1 MAVAIQDIVG
11 SIKRKY
17 LNVRADR
24 LKQRSWN
31 LKGIAELELTEGK
44 CSGTEL
50 EESVSKGNASTC
62 TSIDLKYTQI
72 FRREPQYLTA
82 KHNTKFLVLGE
93 TGIGKTMLCASIA
106 EDWANGKLFQQFL
119 FVLLL
124 PLYQRNIA
132 KVNSLPE
139 LLDKLGLLNKGD
151 SQSLISY
158 LMNADNQILVLA
170 DEYYESKHYSSDS
183 FLYRLLWDNPFPN
196 LSITVMITAR
206 PGSFPLHMIQHI
218 DRLINVK
225 GFDKYTIVNCV
236 HSEFRGDVE
245 RIRYLLR
252 QMEDNVLIES
262 MCRVPLNLALIS
274 NLSRSHKGPL
284 PDTMTELYKRICW
297 SVAQVSIRDCDNMYK
312 NVLLYLSSYSDL
324 PMELQHSWWL
334 LCEVAYRIIER
345 YVAEEHKFT
354 SRLEVVSTKLDSI
367 SYFGLLKFAPTK
379 ENDASTMQI
388 CFLHPFIEEY
398 LAALH
403 LARQKKEA
411 QLDFIRLCTEK
422 NMCQHLAHFWRF
434 YLGTVMNESLHENV
448 IPVQAA
454 IQMLSNWHS
463 LEKSERLLC
472 YYSLEAKNKLVSNEI
487 VKILSTTDTRSGAI
501 SVNFARP
508 CNSQDCIAMTHVI
521 ESIDKKC
528 SIEISFRGCNLKATD
543 ILRLTAALKS
553 VSSRVQIQ
561 GLDLSDINLEDSD
574 SVIADFFNGTAAA
587 LFSLQ
592 KLFLRNCG
600 IGTMSIDTIVGTL
613 AQSSS
618 KTLIQLDLSLNKFSM
633 SNLRTLQNHIKS
645 CESLV
650 NLEILFLKGSL
661 SKDVDMDFFACFINT
676 LTARCICL
684 RRLDLSSNDLGIP
697 GNPAL
702 SSIISQLTNLRSDFD
717 LSLNPEYMIEVD
729 NSFICT
735 MEEAIRNK
743 GIIDHT
749 ISHGII
755 VGPGR
760 SGKNTLMNRL
770 MGKRPNP
777 DSASPSTGVMEAVV
791 KVEVQ
796 KMCTVA
802 TAVSDLKWQ
811 RLEYDEEALE
821 LIMTTAKHHSAS
833 QPMLKP
839 ISKYIIQEQQIQSI
853 LTRNLPPETALEI
866 ATEKVSNPKRQKA
879 PKVKIAKFFSRLSK
893 PLSKFIS
900 KQSSKTVALENT
912 RRELNIEN
920 STSTCIVPE
929 TKDVVVHSS
938 ELESVDILKRAV
950 KLRRMDALREHLES
964 SWSLY
969 LTNTGGQIEFQ
980 EHLSLLACGPSIFF
994 VTFPLHHDL
1003 NQPYEVRYEES
1014 DGQIRAYQS
1023 TATLLEEL
1031 LQTLATI
1038 DALDYASEYKSNV
1051 ESIKP
1056 KVFFIG
1062 THKDKLELKTT
1073 AEKTIIEMD
1082 QVLQTFVRQTSL
1094 FRQGSIQ
1101 FAQQKPTQKLMF
1113 AVNNLSTDDSEFQK
1127 IRSTVQQTVERRE
1140 DFTVKCPSSWL
1151 VFSLILRAK
1160 HKSNQVLGFEECVS
1174 IARECGIS
1182 DRGELRQALT
1192 FIHLRLG
1199 LVRYFNVEGLNELI
1213 IIDPQILFDRITD
1226 LLKKTFTPSHAEVN
1240 QIEDFF
1246 QKGILP
1252 IEVVESIAKK
1262 CDSDVKIPFPWLTKL
1277 LNYLRIAALFRD
1289 QDGDKYFFPAALC
1302 HAPKPISTLSFQINS
1317 ITHLLIGFESGFCP
1331 RGIPG
1336 ALIKILMTNEMKSEF
1351 PWELR
1356 PKKIF
1361 RNQVSFGIEAYGDV
1375 TLKFFP
1381 THIEISIDTDDDITN
1396 DELNT
1401 SCIEACT
1408 QIKQCMKVVSS
1419 QFSNCP
1425 YFLSFYCTLE
1435 ECEAHPHP
1443 AKIEWRGSNPS
1454 RLKCKI
1460 MDKRSRLPTGYYRY
1474 FSRDVPY
1481 LDREIDFCH
1490 SEVPK
1495 HLGHIAD
1502 SMAEWEGPIAD
1513 ELGLTE
1519 ADVASIKTKHPANL
1533 KLQSYVCM
1541 VLLVNKFICMGFGGS
1556 AVNYQ
1561 FSDG

>member
-1 MAVAIQDIVG
+1 VARAAASAAMEISIEDIIS

-17 LNVRADR
+17 LNIRDKH

-31 LKGIAELELTEGK
+31 LKNVAELELV
-44 CSGTEL
+44 
-50 EESVSKGNASTC
+50 EEKGNIQSLFEIGSRNACSNQIGL
-62 TSIDLKYTQI
+62 SYTQL
-72 FRREPQYLTA
+72 FTKRQY
-82 KHNTKFLVLGE
+82 NPTKQDTKLLVAGE
-93 TGIGKTMLCASIA
+93 AGVGKTILCTSIA

-119 FVLLL
+119 IVLLL
-124 PLYQRNIA
+124 PLHQRNIA
-132 KVNSLPE
+132 LVNSLPE
-139 LLDKLGLLNKGD
+139 LLHQLGLLNRD
-151 SQSLISY
+151 SEYSTNLISY
-158 LMNADNQILVLA
+158 LMSNNNDDNILIIA
-170 DEYYESKHYSSDS
+170 DEWDDYYESKHYSSES
-183 FLYRLLWDNPFPN
+183 FLHCLLFGNPIPN
-196 LSITVMITAR
+196 LSVTVMITAR
-206 PGSFPLHMIQHI
+206 PGSFPQHMVQYI
-218 DRLINVK
+218 DRLVTVK
-225 GFDKYTIVNCV
+225 GFNKDTVISCV
-236 HSEFRGDVE
+236 HSEFSGDME
-245 RIRYLLR
+245 RIRYLMR
-252 QMEDNVLIES
+252 QMEDNVLIDN
-262 MCRVPLNLALIS
+262 MCKVPLNLALIS
-274 NLSRSHKGPL
+274 NLSHSHTEEPL
-284 PDTMTELYKRICW
+284 PGTMTELYKRICW
-297 SVAQVSIRDCDNMYK
+297 SVAQISIRDCDIYK
-312 NVLLYLSSYSDL
+312 CIIFRCGDL
-324 PMELQHSWWL
+324 PKELQHSWWL
-334 LCEVAYRIIER
+334 LCEVAYRNISER
-345 YVAEEHKFT
+345 YIAEGHNSYKFFSQSEAT
-354 SRLEVVSTKLDSI
+354 MIISTELDSI
-367 SYFGLLKFAPTK
+367 SYFGLLKIMPTK
-379 ENDASTMQI
+379 GDTMHFS
-388 CFLHPFIEEY
+388 FLHPFIEEY

-403 LARQKKEA
+403 LARLTKEA
-411 QLDFIRLCTEK
+411 QLDFIKLCAESS
-422 NMCQHLAHFWRF
+422 MCQHLTHFWRF
-434 YLGTVMNESLHENV
+434 YFGTIVNKNLHENV
-448 IPVQAA
+448 IPVRAA

-463 LEKSERLLC
+463 LEENEHFLC
-472 YYSLEAKNKLVSNEI
+472 YYSLEAKNKLISSEI
-487 VKILSTTDTRSGAI
+487 IKLLSTTDRSGAV

-508 CNSQDCIAMTHVI
+508 CNSQDCIAMIHVI
-521 ESIDKKC
+521 ESIDQKC
-528 SIEISFRGCNLKATD
+528 SIEINFRGCNMKNID
-543 ILRLTAALKS
+543 ILRLTTALRS
-553 VSSRVQIQ
+553 ISSSVQIQ
-561 GLDLSDINLEDSD
+561 GLDLSDIILEDSD
-574 SVIADFFNGTAAA
+574 SVIANFFYSTAAA

-600 IGTMSIDTIVGTL
+600 IGTNSIDAIVGTL

-618 KTLIQLDLSLNKFSM
+618 KRLIQLDLSFNKLSI
-633 SNLRTLQNHIKS
+633 SNLRTLQNHIRS
-645 CESLV
+645 SESLV
-650 NLEILFLKGSL
+650 NLEILFLKGAL
-661 SKDVDMDFFACFINT
+661 SRDVDMDFFASFIKT
-676 LTARCICL
+676 LIARCRYL
-684 RRLDLSSNDLGIP
+684 RQLDLSSNDLGNP

-702 SSIISQLTNLRSDFD
+702 SSIISQLTSLRRDFD
-717 LSLNPEYMIEVD
+717 LNLNPEYMLEVD
-729 NSFICT
+729 NHFICT

-743 GIIDHT
+743 GTIDHT

-770 MGKRPNP
+770 MGIRPDP
-777 DSASPSTGVMEAVV
+777 DSASPSTGVMETVV
-791 KVEVQ
+791 KVEVK

-802 TAVSDLKWQ
+802 TAVSDLNWQ
-811 RLEYDEEALE
+811 KLEYDEEALE
-821 LIMTTAKHHSAS
+821 LIMTTTKNYSAS
-833 QPMLKP
+833 QPVLKP
-839 ISKYIIQEQQIQSI
+839 ISKYIISESEQKTQNI
-853 LTRNLPPETALEI
+853 LATNFTLETGLEI
-866 ATEKVSNPKRQKA
+866 ATEKMSNPKRQKP
-879 PKVKIAKFFSRLSK
+879 PKAKVVKFFSRLSK
-893 PLSKFIS
+893 PFSKLIS
-900 KQSSKTVALENT
+900 KQSSKTAAVENT
-912 RRELNIEN
+912 KREASVEQK
-920 STSTCIVPE
+920 TTTTTCISE
-929 TKDVVVHSS
+929 TKDVVLHSS

-1160 HKSNQVLGFEECVS
+1160 HKSDQVLSFEECFI
-1174 IARECGIS
+1174 IAQECGIS
-1182 DRGELRQALT
+1182 DRGELSQALT

-1199 LVRYFNVEGLNELI
+1199 LVRYFDVEGLNELV

-1226 LLKKTFTPSHAEVN
+1226 LLKRTFTPSHAEVN

-1262 CDSDVKIPFPWLTKL
+1262 CDSTVKIPFPWLTKL
-1277 LNYLRIAALFRD
+1277 LNYLRIAALFRE

-1302 HAPKPISTLSFQINS
+1302 HAPEPISKQSPPLDSLTD
-1317 ITHLLIGFESGFCP
+1317 LLIGFESGFCP
-1331 RGIPG
+1331 RGVPG
-1336 ALIKILMTNEMKSEF
+1336 ALIKILMTNEMKSKF

-1375 TLKFFP
+1375 TLKCLP
-1381 THIEISIDTDDDITN
+1381 THIEISLDTDDDITE
-1396 DELNT
+1396 DDLNST
-1401 SCIEACT
+1401 CTEACT
-1408 QIKQCMKVVSS
+1408 QIKQCMKIVSS
-1419 QFSNCP
+1419 QFSDCP

-1454 RLKCKI
+1454 RLKCKL
-1460 MDKRSRLPTGYYRY
+1460 MDKRGRLPTGYYRY

-1481 LDREIDFCH
+1481 LDKEIDFCYKG
-1490 SEVPK
+1490 VPK
-1495 HLGHIAD
+1495 HLGRIAD
-1502 SMAEWEGPIAD
+1502 SMAEWEGRIAD

-1519 ADVASIKTKHPANL
+1519 ADVSTIKTKHPSNL
-1533 KLQSYVCM
+1533 KLQSYV
-1541 VLLVNKFICMGFGGS
+1541 
-1556 AVNYQ
+1556 
-1561 FSDG
+1561 